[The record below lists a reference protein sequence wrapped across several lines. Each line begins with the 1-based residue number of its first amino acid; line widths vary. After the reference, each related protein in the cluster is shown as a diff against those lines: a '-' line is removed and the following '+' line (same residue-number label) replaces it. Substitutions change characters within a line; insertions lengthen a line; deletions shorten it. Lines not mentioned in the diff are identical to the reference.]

1 MIFRPS
7 DGHFGYSN
15 NNTVLGTLMAG
26 ASALVKRENKRK
38 SREKEKN
45 KTKMQLVQDRE
56 QMLLKKRL
64 ILPYPRT

>member
-1 MIFRPS
+1 MCPPPMSFRPS

-26 ASALVKRENKRK
+26 ASALVKRKNKRK

-56 QMLLKKRL
+56 QMLLK
-64 ILPYPRT
+64 I